1 MSNAPTTTNKTL
13 LQRIKHMGPAAIVS
27 AALIGPG
34 TITTC
39 GLSGNKFGYA
49 LVWALLFSVISMVI
63 TQRMTGKIGLG
74 SGIGLAAAVREVYRD
89 KPVFWPLA
97 VLLILSFFVSNC
109 AYQASNVVG
118 ATAGV
123 SVLFGQHRALF
134 CIIISLAALLLVLS
148 GNIKYISN
156 VLTIVVFAM
165 VIMFLAT
172 AIVVKPDIIAILKGM
187 FIPTIPDGAQM
198 TAIALIGT
206 TMTPYCLYL
215 HSDAHASE
223 KLADSGMDV
232 KDSLVDNT
240 YASVV
245 NAMVMLCVSTSI
257 MVVGNALA
265 QTGGSIKA
273 VTDLANGLQ
282 PLVGSAAQYIFAIGI
297 FCAGISSAACAPL
310 AATYII
316 CGVLGWST
324 DLKDKRFRLLTTFVF
339 VVGCVFAIF
348 GGAPTKIIT
357 SAQAIGGF
365 ALPISV
371 ILVLLISNDKKLM
384 GEYINGK
391 ALNILTAIVFIITLF
406 MSYRT
411 FSTTLP
417 AIISW
422 FA

>member
-1 MSNAPTTTNKTL
+1 MSIQSTTPKKTV
-13 LQRIKHMGPAAIVS
+13 LQRLKHMGPAAIVS

-34 TITTC
+34 TITTS
-39 GLSGNKFGYA
+39 GLSGCNFGFT
-49 LVWALLFSVISMVI
+49 LVWAIFFSVIAMVI
-63 TQRMTGKIGLG
+63 TQRMTGKIGLTA
-74 SGIGLAAAVREVYRD
+74 GIGLAAAIRKVYRD
-89 KPVFWPLA
+89 KPIYWPLT

-109 AYQASNVVG
+109 AYQASNLVG
-118 ATAGV
+118 AASGL
-123 SVLFGQHRALF
+123 SILFGEHRALF
-134 CIIISLAALLLVLS
+134 CIIITIAALALVLS

-156 VLTIVVFAM
+156 VLTVVVFSM
-165 VIMFLAT
+165 VVLFLAT
-172 AIVVKPDIIAILKGM
+172 AIVVKPNLSEIFAGM
-187 FIPTIPDGAQM
+187 FIPFIPSGAQM

-223 KLADSGMDV
+223 KLANPDTDI
-232 KDSLVDNT
+232 DDALVDNS

-245 NAMVMLCVSTSI
+245 NALVMLCVSTSI
-257 MVVGNALA
+257 MVVGYALA
-265 QTGGSIKA
+265 LNGGSISA

-316 CGVLGWST
+316 SGILGWST
-324 DLKDKRFRLLTTFVF
+324 DLKDKRFRIVTTFVF
-339 VVGCVFAIF
+339 IVGCIFAIF

-357 SAQAIGGF
+357 SAQAIGGV

-371 ILVLLISNDKKLM
+371 ILVLLVSNDKKLM
-384 GEYINGK
+384 GERTNGK
-391 ALNILTAIVFIITLF
+391 ALNILTGIVFIITLVMAF
-406 MSYRT
+406 RT
-411 FSTTLP
+411 FSTTIP
-417 AIISW
+417 TIVSW